1 MAAASVRE
9 REELRLSA
17 ILEKFFREQMERL
30 LVNADKMQ
38 EDMALYYVLH
48 PVLLRIAEKEARRL
62 MQELQSKRLF
72 EELWDK
78 VWARVSVEVWTLVRG
93 INQTTF
99 DHLGQALLT
108 FTQGGQTMGEL
119 REVIAGIFTPERAQA
134 IAVTE
139 LTRAYATATQI
150 DAEELKAA
158 GLDVR
163 EIWHTD
169 NDDLVC
175 DECGPLNGTQR
186 GEDWEDYPPLHP
198 NCRCSVDVEFNR

>member
-1 MAAASVRE
+1 MPDRE

-30 LVNADKMQ
+30 LVTADRQ
-38 EDMALYYVLH
+38 HEDMELFYVLH
-48 PVLLRIAEKEARRL
+48 PVLLRIAEKEASRL
-62 MQELQSKRLF
+62 MRELMSKRLF

-78 VWARVSVEVWTLVRG
+78 VWARVSVEVWRLVRG
-93 INQTTF
+93 INDTTF
-99 DHLGQALLT
+99 KQLGEALET
-108 FTQGGQTMGEL
+108 FTIGGQTMGEL
-119 REVIAGIFTPERAQA
+119 REIVAGIFTPERAQT

-139 LTRAYATATQI
+139 LTRAYAMATQI

-163 EIWHTD
+163 EIWQTN

-198 NCRCSVDVEFNR
+198 NCRCDVGLEFNR

>member
-1 MAAASVRE
+1 MPDRD

-17 ILEKFFREQMERL
+17 ILEKLFREQLERL
-30 LVNADKMQ
+30 LVTADRQ
-38 EDMALYYVLH
+38 HEDMELYYVLH
-48 PVLLRIAEKEARRL
+48 PVLLQIAEKEARRL
-62 MQELQSKRLF
+62 MLELMSQRQI

-78 VWARVSVEVWTLVRG
+78 VWARVSVEVWRLVRG
-93 INQTTF
+93 INDTTF
-99 DHLGQALLT
+99 EKLGEALQA
-108 FTQGGQTMGEL
+108 FTAGGQTMGEL
-119 REVIAGIFTPERAQA
+119 REVVAGIFTPERAQA

-163 EIWHTD
+163 EVWHTD

-198 NCRCSVDVEFNR
+198 NCRCSVDVELNR